1 MAHGCSHIHKPKRS
15 STAIARCADQQRSK
29 GSLLRHR
36 SQPKL
41 RKVAD
46 MSAEYSSSF
55 VQLPSQIL
63 VDPEITALDLR
74 IYAILMDF
82 GRKSR
87 GFSQIGHQH
96 LAKLTGTHPRTVGQS
111 LKRLTMTGYVT
122 VERIGLNRNDKIRCQ
137 KTVSRTGSKPTLKNV
152 TPAALPHLIDIKKK
166 RDRTSPPGL
175 DKPSPAAKPS
185 QASPDTARQVITT
198 EAIQRHSG
206 KTNTLLNQLR
216 QDLRP
221 QSMKAWFEDINI
233 VSEDDDQVEI
243 YTPKG
248 RYAADWISD
257 NYIGKLTKMAG
268 KDVKIV
274 CD

>member
-1 MAHGCSHIHKPKRS
+1 
-15 STAIARCADQQRSK
+15 
-29 GSLLRHR
+29 
-36 SQPKL
+36 
-41 RKVAD
+41 
-46 MSAEYSSSF
+46 MSAGYSSSF

-63 VDPEITALDLR
+63 TDPEITALDLR

-82 GRKSR
+82 GRKGR

-122 VERIGLNRNDKIRCQ
+122 VERIGLNRNDKIRCK
-137 KTVSRTGSKPTLKNV
+137 KTVTRTGSKPTLKNV
-152 TPAALPHLIDIKKK
+152 TPAALPHLIDIKKN

-175 DKPSPAAKPS
+175 DKPEPPTKSS
-185 QASPDTARQVITT
+185 QASSHTPPDKLTI

-206 KTNTLLNQLR
+206 STKSLLNQLQ

-221 QSMKAWFEDINI
+221 QSFKAWFEDIN
-233 VSEDDDQVEI
+233 VLSENSTQLEI

-248 RYAADWISD
+248 LYTADWISG
-257 NYIGKLTKMAG
+257 NYLGKLTKMTG